1 VAAGLT
7 TLRKIARDNPYAAW
21 NAEPPMEVTHAS
33 VRQMGSAFTV
43 FCRETAPRDLGEAKE
58 CDTRRYGVVFHCLLD
73 QGIYLPPAQFE
84 TAFLSAA
91 HRPQDR
97 AALRAALQNV

>member
-1 VAAGLT
+1 MAVSRAA
-7 TLRKIARDNPYAAW
+7 
-21 NAEPPMEVTHAS
+21 

-58 CDTRRYGVVFHCLLD
+58 CDTRRYGTVFHRLLD